1 MSLPLHDTARNQGTL
16 MSEEQAQ
23 QIIERAKQDKFLVQ
37 ELEQLRD
44 KCCYFVHDLMHEVN
58 LTLAQQDK
66 RVPALLRGKPE
77 VDSAISLR
85 SAARGREQLAR
96 QRRELAEAMVIGAL
110 LNSSNPDWDPL
121 DPASGRSSGSLLLAL
136 LKSALP

>member
-1 MSLPLHDTARNQGTL
+1 MSLPLHDTPRNQGTL
-16 MSEEQAQ
+16 MSEEQAL
-23 QIIERAKQDKFLVQ
+23 QIIGRARQDKFLAQ

-44 KCCYFVHDLMHEVN
+44 KCCHFVHDLMHEVN
-58 LTLAQQDK
+58 LALAQQDK

-77 VDSAISLR
+77 PDSAISLLA
-85 SAARGREQLAR
+85 AARGREQLAR

-110 LNSSNPDWDPL
+110 LNSGNPDWNPL

-136 LKSALP
+136 LKSAMP